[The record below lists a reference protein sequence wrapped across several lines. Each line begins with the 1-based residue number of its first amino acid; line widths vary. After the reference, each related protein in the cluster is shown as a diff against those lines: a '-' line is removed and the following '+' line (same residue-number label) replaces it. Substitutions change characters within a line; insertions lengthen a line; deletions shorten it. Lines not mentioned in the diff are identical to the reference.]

1 MPTDTP
7 IPDPPNPAPR
17 RPHPQ
22 RPDRQD
28 PALPAAV
35 LWDMDG
41 TLVDTEP
48 HWIAAEHALMARHGA
63 SWSHE
68 QALQLVGS
76 ALPDSGRLLAAHL
89 AAEAGVH
96 LDPDAIVAEL
106 IGEVVHQVSA
116 SVVWRPGALQLLRE
130 LGELGVPCALVTMS
144 YRSLAGTVAALV
156 PGAFAVVVAGD
167 EVTRGKPAPD
177 PYLRAAH
184 LLGVDPRRCVV
195 LEDSAPGVASG
206 EAAGARVVACP
217 HMVPIPPAPGR
228 SRVASLAELDAAA
241 LGRVAAGQVVDSI
254 AP

>member
-7 IPDPPNPAPR
+7 TPDTPTGPV
-17 RPHPQ
+17 Q
-22 RPDRQD
+22 
-28 PALPAAV
+28 PAAV

-96 LDPDAIVAEL
+96 LDPAAIVEEL
-106 IGEVVHQVSA
+106 IAEVVRQVSA
-116 SVVWRPGALQLLRE
+116 SVVWRPGALDLLRA
-130 LGELGVPCALVTMS
+130 LGERGVPCALVTMS

-167 EVTRGKPAPD
+167 EVARGKPAPD
-177 PYLRAAH
+177 PYLRAAE
-184 LLGVDPRRCVV
+184 LLGADPARCVV

-206 EAAGARVVACP
+206 EAAGCRVVACP

-228 SRVASLAELDAAA
+228 SRVRSLAELDVDA
-241 LGRVAAGQVVDSI
+241 LGAVAAGRVLDTL
-254 AP
+254 AG

>member
-7 IPDPPNPAPR
+7 TPDTPTGPV
-17 RPHPQ
+17 Q
-22 RPDRQD
+22 
-28 PALPAAV
+28 PAAV

-48 HWIAAEHALMARHGA
+48 HWIAAGHALMARHGA

-96 LDPDAIVAEL
+96 LDPAAIVEEL
-106 IGEVVHQVSA
+106 IAEVVRQVSA
-116 SVVWRPGALQLLRE
+116 SVVWRPGALDLLRA
-130 LGELGVPCALVTMS
+130 LGERGVPCALVTMS

-167 EVTRGKPAPD
+167 EVARGKPAPD
-177 PYLRAAH
+177 PYLRAAE
-184 LLGVDPRRCVV
+184 LLGVDPARCVV

-206 EAAGARVVACP
+206 EAAGCRVVACP

-228 SRVASLAELDAAA
+228 SRVRSLAELDVDA
-241 LGRVAAGQVVDSI
+241 LGAVAAGRVLDTL
-254 AP
+254 AG

>member
-7 IPDPPNPAPR
+7 TPDTPTGPV
-17 RPHPQ
+17 Q
-22 RPDRQD
+22 
-28 PALPAAV
+28 PAAV

-96 LDPDAIVAEL
+96 LDPAAIVEEL
-106 IGEVVHQVSA
+106 IAEVVRQVSA
-116 SVVWRPGALQLLRE
+116 SVVWRPGALDLLRA
-130 LGELGVPCALVTMS
+130 LGERGVPCALVTMS

-156 PGAFAVVVAGD
+156 PGAFAVVMAGD
-167 EVTRGKPAPD
+167 EVARGKPAPD
-177 PYLRAAH
+177 PYLRAAE
-184 LLGVDPRRCVV
+184 LLGVDPARCVV

-206 EAAGARVVACP
+206 EAAGCRVVACP

-228 SRVASLAELDAAA
+228 SRVRSLAELDVDA
-241 LGRVAAGQVVDSI
+241 LGAVAAGRVLDTL
-254 AP
+254 AG